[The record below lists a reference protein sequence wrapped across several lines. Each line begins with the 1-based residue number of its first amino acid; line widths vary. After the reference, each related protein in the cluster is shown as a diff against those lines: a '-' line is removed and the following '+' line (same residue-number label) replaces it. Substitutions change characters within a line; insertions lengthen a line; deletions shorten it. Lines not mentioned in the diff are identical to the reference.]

1 MLHVRVRAALT
12 ASSLASVA
20 ALSLVGCSLAGGG
33 GDGSTATEPSAS
45 SSGAE
50 QGGGT
55 VVLATHESFHLPKKL
70 VKAFETETGYDL
82 EVRAAGDAGTL
93 ATKLSLTADNPIADA
108 AFGIDNTFASRPLG
122 EGAFAE
128 VTTTA
133 TPPAEYALPE
143 GGDRLVP
150 IDSANVCV
158 NVDTAWFEQEGLE
171 PPRTLE
177 DLADDRYRD
186 LFVTPGASTSSPGM
200 AFFLAT
206 VAAFGDSWPDYWTE
220 LLDNGTKVV
229 DGWED
234 AYYGDFTAGRRQ
246 RHPPDRRVVRL
257 LPGLHRQRRQD
268 HDGGAA
274 RHVLPPGGVRRR
286 AGGRRQPRG
295 RRGAGRLDA
304 HRRGAERAAGVDVRL
319 PGDAGRHRPRGLG
332 RVRAAAERPLRGGPR
347 RDRRQ
352 PRAVADRLDGR
363 HLAVSPAT
371 PGLVPRPATRPPR
384 ASRRIAGLLALAA
397 APVLV
402 LGVLFVLPVAGMVAE
417 GFVVDGRFAPGAV
430 LDVLARPRVH
440 RVAWFTVWTSGLAT
454 LLAVAVGLPAA
465 YALHRLALPGRT
477 AVRAALLVPFVLPTV
492 VVGVAFRQ
500 LLGEGGPLG
509 FLGLDGTPVAIVCG
523 LVFFNVAVVVRTVGV
538 AWESLDPRPGQAAAA
553 LGASPWQVL
562 RTVTLPA
569 LRPAI
574 VGSASIVF
582 LFCAT
587 AFGIVLTLGGVR
599 YSTVETEIYL
609 LTTTV
614 FDLQAAAALSVL
626 QIVVV
631 VGLLALSARLRA
643 TPDPTAQRV
652 VTPVRAVRRSDAP
665 VVVATLLVLAA
676 MLAADPHARARVA
689 DASATAG
696 DWTTTVRSPPP
707 ATTRSSS
714 CRSPPRSRRACAP
727 PSTPCGWRS
736 WSAAWCR

>member
-1 MLHVRVRAALT
+1 
-12 ASSLASVA
+12 
-20 ALSLVGCSLAGGG
+20 
-33 GDGSTATEPSAS
+33 
-45 SSGAE
+45 
-50 QGGGT
+50 
-55 VVLATHESFHLPKKL
+55 
-70 VKAFETETGYDL
+70 
-82 EVRAAGDAGTL
+82 
-93 ATKLSLTADNPIADA
+93 
-108 AFGIDNTFASRPLG
+108 
-122 EGAFAE
+122 
-128 VTTTA
+128 
-133 TPPAEYALPE
+133 
-143 GGDRLVP
+143 
-150 IDSANVCV
+150 
-158 NVDTAWFEQEGLE
+158 
-171 PPRTLE
+171 
-177 DLADDRYRD
+177 
-186 LFVTPGASTSSPGM
+186 
-200 AFFLAT
+200 
-206 VAAFGDSWPDYWTE
+206 
-220 LLDNGTKVV
+220 
-229 DGWED
+229 
-234 AYYGDFTAGRRQ
+234 
-246 RHPPDRRVVRL
+246 
-257 LPGLHRQRRQD
+257 
-268 HDGGAA
+268 
-274 RHVLPPGGVRRR
+274 
-286 AGGRRQPRG
+286 
-295 RRGAGRLDA
+295 
-304 HRRGAERAAGVDVRL
+304 
-319 PGDAGRHRPRGLG
+319 
-332 RVRAAAERPLRGGPR
+332 
-347 RDRRQ
+347 
-352 PRAVADRLDGR
+352 
-363 HLAVSPAT
+363 
-371 PGLVPRPATRPPR
+371 
-384 ASRRIAGLLALAA
+384 
-397 APVLV
+397 V

-509 FLGLDGTPVAIVCG
+509 FLGLDGTPIAIVCG

-676 MLAADPHARARVA
+676 MLVPILTLVLGSLSVGDGWGLDNYRALT
-689 DASATAG
+689 TAG
-696 DWTTTVRSPPP
+696 DDQVLLVPVTAALATSLRTAVDAMWMALLVGGVVSLIVTRRSHSVGERRVRSTLDGFFMLPLGVSAVTLGFGWMITLDEPQLALRDSP
-707 ATTRSSS
+707 LLVPMAQALVALPLVVRTLAPVLGGIDDRQRQAAASLGASPWRTLLTVDLPVVWKPMLAACGFAFAVSLGEFGATSFLARDTNPTLPIVIFRLIGH
-714 CRSPPRSRRACAP
+714 PGEMNYGMAL
-727 PSTPCGWRS
+727 
-736 WSAAWCR
+736 AASVVLAVVTAVVVLAVERLRVPGVGAF